1 MVLDSDG
8 NWKGEGNVVGSRNL
22 NDVRWE
28 MKNEDSL
35 RARQK
40 KVLPRALEMSR
51 LETSK
56 ASSTKLSSFLLD
68 FQMQLRARR

>member
-8 NWKGEGNVVGSRNL
+8 NWKREGNVVGSRNF

>member
-1 MVLDSDG
+1 LDSDG
-8 NWKGEGNVVGSRNL
+8 NWKREGNVVGSRNF